1 MNDATPAVCSAKQEF
16 RLPLSAIMRAM
27 QRILIPMLTLFFVVF
42 TLLYAGAAV
51 VAFIMPIVTD
61 GDVIEGLVK
70 GLHLGVVA
78 LAVYELSQIVYEEYE
93 TVGPNDERVARIRRG
108 MIRFVSVVCTALVLE
123 SLIMVIKYSQ
133 KDLAGFLIY
142 PVAII
147 GGAALLLVALGV
159 FTRLTLTNGSEDSI
173 SIEGA
178 FTSPNF
184 ARR

>member
-1 MNDATPAVCSAKQEF
+1 MNDANPAVCSAKPEI
-16 RLPLSAIMRAM
+16 RLPLQAIMRAM

-93 TVGPNDERVARIRRG
+93 TVGPHDERVTRIRRG

-147 GGAALLLVALGV
+147 AGAALLLVSLGV
-159 FTRLTLTNGSEDSI
+159 FTRLTHANGAEAPAPA
-173 SIEGA
+173 E
-178 FTSPNF
+178 
-184 ARR
+184 R